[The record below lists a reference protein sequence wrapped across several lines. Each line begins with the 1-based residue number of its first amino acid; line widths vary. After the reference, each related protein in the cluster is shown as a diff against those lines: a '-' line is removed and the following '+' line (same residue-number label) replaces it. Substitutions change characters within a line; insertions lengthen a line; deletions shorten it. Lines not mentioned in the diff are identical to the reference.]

1 MIVFRRAAAAGA
13 MIAAALL
20 AGCKPEPA
28 TPRTAKPT
36 DVPSA
41 GPLEL
46 KPPAKPGQS
55 SPEGQAKLAALLAA
69 HTGGKPA
76 RLDALKSAGFTR
88 VGVLFLNGPPG
99 FPATQTV
106 EVAWPARFKSSTE
119 ITTETVGTT
128 AVGLSPEG
136 NWISQSNRPHGD
148 TGAKALPKQKIVDDL
163 LLTAQR
169 QMQEDHCFLL
179 FPFADPVTK
188 VLIADDA
195 KIGQERDCYGLHVW
209 TPALE
214 YALLHVDKK
223 SNLLVRLSFA
233 GHENGRDV
241 LKELL
246 FEDAQDFGGVK
257 LPAKVYI
264 RAAGIEL
271 AEWRSLKV
279 TAGKTFDPKH
289 FDNP

>member
-1 MIVFRRAAAAGA
+1 MTAFRRAAIAGSLLA
-13 MIAAALL
+13 TAVL

-36 DVPSA
+36 DVPVA
-41 GPLEL
+41 GPLVL

-55 SPEGQAKLAALLAA
+55 TPEGQAKLTALLAA

-76 RLDALKSAGFTR
+76 RLDALKSGGFTR

-106 EVAWPARFKSSTE
+106 EVAWPAQFKYSTE

-128 AVGLSPEG
+128 SVGLSPEG

-179 FPFADPVTK
+179 FPFADPATK
-188 VLIADDA
+188 VLLADDT
-195 KIGQERDCYGLHVW
+195 KIGEERDCYGLHVW

-214 YALLHVDKK
+214 YALVHVDKK
-223 SNLLVRLSFA
+223 TNLLVRIAFT

-257 LPAKVYI
+257 LPAKVYV